1 MDKYGISHAD
11 VLESNCYIVEVVNK
25 HPDFIMKRNP
35 TSNQKQMTKM
45 LQHTENYQEQALTSV
60 LGQSTEF

>member
-1 MDKYGISHAD
+1 
-11 VLESNCYIVEVVNK
+11 
-25 HPDFIMKRNP
+25 MKRNP